1 MAMERP
7 VLMFDRQRLAE
18 DMAAKGWDIKDLAR
32 SADISNRTV
41 YRFLNGEIQ
50 TIRTVKKLASALGY
64 SVRRY
69 LRQKAAA

>member
-1 MAMERP
+1 MAS
-7 VLMFDRQRLAE
+7 
-18 DMAAKGWDIKDLAR
+18 KGWDIKDLAR

-50 TIRTVKKLASALGY
+50 TIRTVKKLATALGY